1 MEVLRVVEQEEEL
14 HILEEQKVE
23 PQVVPLT
30 LIHLLLD
37 LAIMAVITQEVLVQL
52 MEQVVEVV
60 LVLLEQVEHYQLA
73 VDMVDRVF
81 NFPVH
86 LGILSPPLDIQV
98 LDLVIIGLQE
108 VVEVESTLV
117 IQIPLREHLVR
128 VVDLVDP
135 TLVQVMQVQLLH
147 MILLDHTQMRI
158 EGIQLKQ
165 TLVLEEVV
173 PMEENLLIVDLMEA
187 MVVLVSS
194 SLHILPK

>member
-23 PQVVPLT
+23 LQVVPLT
-30 LIHLLLD
+30 LIHPLLV

-52 MEQVVEVV
+52 MEHLVGVV
-60 LVLLEQVEHYQLA
+60 LVQLEQVEHYQLA

-108 VVEVESTLV
+108 VAEVGTK
-117 IQIPLREHLVR
+117 P
-128 VVDLVDP
+128 VVDVPVRQDI
-135 TLVQVMQVQLLH
+135 MLL
-147 MILLDHTQMRI
+147 QP
-158 EGIQLKQ
+158 
-165 TLVLEEVV
+165 VLT
-173 PMEENLLIVDLMEA
+173 
-187 MVVLVSS
+187 
-194 SLHILPK
+194 